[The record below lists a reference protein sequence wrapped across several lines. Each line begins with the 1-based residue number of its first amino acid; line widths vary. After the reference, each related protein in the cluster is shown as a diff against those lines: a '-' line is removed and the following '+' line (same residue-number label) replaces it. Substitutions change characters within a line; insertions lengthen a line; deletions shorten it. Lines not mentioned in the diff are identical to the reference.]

1 MQPLKYGPD
10 TGRNGLGRENRMD
23 VEPLRE
29 QLEEARRRIGELE
42 KELGRA
48 ADGTCRDHYR
58 MVFDNA
64 PGGMAIITEE
74 GRILLSND
82 EAKRFLGLSGD
93 QDKRNAEDFYVNAE
107 DRDRLLAMLREQ
119 RHIRNYP
126 VPMRRLDGARMW
138 ASLSAR
144 SIDYDGGPAN
154 LVSFTDITEH
164 RNALRRLEL
173 DEIRFEKLYALSE
186 MTQHTEKEIL
196 DFALEAITE
205 VTGSEIGY
213 IYRLNEEQ
221 SELTLHAWSK
231 NVMELCSVEN
241 VPRTYPVDETGL
253 WGEPLRQGGPVI
265 TNDYPNRPGE
275 KRCPEGHIPVLNHL
289 GLPVYDEQRAVFLAG
304 VGNKKGDYTED
315 DVRHMELIMNGTWRI
330 VQRRRSRAE
339 LREARTQLEEKVRRR
354 TERLEQVNREL
365 AGLNLALMTKDQER
379 EQARRELLRYQRII
393 ETNPD
398 LISLIDDSYRYV
410 IANESYTHIFGRK
423 RDDIVGQPVGI
434 LFGPE
439 TFEQL
444 FRPAIDR
451 ALAGE
456 TLTEATWLPLPDQG
470 ERYMSITYQP
480 VRVEGDDTDYVSF
493 EARDMTDLKRSEEDL
508 KAIAERLDLAT
519 DAAHLGIWEWDLRT
533 DDLLWDHKMFD
544 LYRAEHLPAKEL
556 FDFWRGCVHPDDLA
570 ATEQQLARSIETKEP
585 LYMEFR
591 IVRSDGATRHIRL
604 EGLVQVDEK
613 GMPTRLIGTS
623 MDVTEQR
630 KMEDELRTLASTDPL
645 TGASNRRQFMARLSE
660 EFERCKRYNTSLVLL
675 SLDIDHFKRI
685 NDTYGH
691 PSGDDVL
698 KELVALCM
706 STLRT
711 TDLFG
716 RVGGEEFQAA
726 LTQTRIGAGENT
738 AERLRRRVEHCEVK
752 THDQTITFTISIGVT
767 ALAPDDESI
776 EGLLKRADDALYQA
790 KRSGRNRVVV
800 L

>member
-1 MQPLKYGPD
+1 MSETSQRKQL
-10 TGRNGLGRENRMD
+10 
-23 VEPLRE
+23 E
-29 QLEEARRRIGELE
+29 QARQRIEELEEALASAA
-42 KELGRA
+42 RA
-48 ADGTCRDHYR
+48 TCEDRYM
-58 MVFDNA
+58 MVFENA
-64 PGGMAIITEE
+64 PGGMAIITED
-74 GRILLSND
+74 GRILLSNA
-82 EAKRFLGLSGD
+82 EAKRFLGLSD
-93 QDKRNAEDFYVNAE
+93 DDAETNAEDFYVNVE
-107 DRDRLLAMLREQ
+107 DRNRLLTMIREE
-119 RHIRNYP
+119 RHILNYP
-126 VPMRRLDGARMW
+126 VLMHRLDGTSMW

-144 SIDYDGGPAN
+144 SIEYRGEPAN
-154 LVSFTDITEH
+154 LVSFMDITEH
-164 RNALRRLEL
+164 RRALRRLEL
-173 DEIRFEKLYALSE
+173 DEIRFERLYALSE
-186 MTQHTEKEIL
+186 MTDRPEKEIL

-213 IYRLNEEQ
+213 IYRISEDQ
-221 SELTLHAWSK
+221 TELTLHAWSK
-231 NVMELCSVEN
+231 GVMERCAIKDV
-241 VPRTYPVDETGL
+241 RTVYQICETGL
-253 WGEPLRQGGPVI
+253 WGEPIRQGKPVI
-265 TNDYPNRPGE
+265 TNDYPNMKNKKGW
-275 KRCPEGHIPVLNHL
+275 PEGHIPVQNHL
-289 GLPVYDEQRAVFLAG
+289 GLPVFEENRVVFLAG
-304 VGNKKGDYTED
+304 VGNKPEDYTED
-315 DVRHMELIMNGTWRI
+315 DIRHMELIMGGTWRI
-330 VQRRRSRAE
+330 IQRSRSRAE
-339 LREARTQLEEKVRRR
+339 LAAAHAELEEKVRRR
-354 TERLEQVNREL
+354 TDRLQQVNREL
-365 AGLNLALMTKDQER
+365 AGLNLKLMSKDQER
-379 EQARRELLRYQRII
+379 EQARMELLRYQRII

-398 LISLIDDSYRYV
+398 LISLIDSKYRYV
-410 IANESYTHIFGRK
+410 IVNQSYTRIFGLERES
-423 RDDIVGQPVGI
+423 IVGQPVGI
-434 LFGPE
+434 LFGSE
-439 TFEQL
+439 SFEEQ
-444 FRPAIDR
+444 FQPAIDR
-451 ALAGE
+451 ALGGE
-456 TLTEATWLPLPDQG
+456 TLTQATWLHLPDLG

-480 VRVEGDDTDYVSF
+480 VRVQGDDAEYVSF

-544 LYRAEHLPAKEL
+544 LYRADPRPSKEL
-556 FDFWRGCVHPDDLA
+556 FDFWRSCIHPDDLA

-585 LYMEFR
+585 LYLEFR
-591 IVRSDGATRHIRL
+591 IVRTDDAIRHIRI

-613 GMPTRLIGTS
+613 GMPTRLIGIS

-645 TGASNRRQFMARLSE
+645 TGASNRRQFMSRLSE

-691 PSGDDVL
+691 PAGDDVL
-698 KELVALCM
+698 KELVSLCR

>member
-1 MQPLKYGPD
+1 MDDTTLRGQLKK
-10 TGRNGLGRENRMD
+10 
-23 VEPLRE
+23 
-29 QLEEARRRIGELE
+29 ARQRIAELE
-42 KELGRA
+42 ADLEHA
-48 ADGTCRDHYR
+48 AEATCEDRYHL
-58 MVFDNA
+58 VFENA

-74 GRILLSND
+74 GQILLSNA
-82 EAKRFLGLSGD
+82 EAKRFLGLSEQDGD
-93 QDKRNAEDFYVNAE
+93 QNAETFYVNVN
-107 DRDRLLAMLREQ
+107 DRNRLLALLRDQ
-119 RHIRNYP
+119 QLIRNFP
-126 VPMRRLDGARMW
+126 VPMRRLDGTPMW

-144 SIDYDGGPAN
+144 SIDYGGIRAN
-154 LVSFTDITEH
+154 LISFTDITEH
-164 RNALRRLEL
+164 REALRRLEL

-186 MTQHTEKEIL
+186 MTQHSESDIL

-213 IYRLNEEQ
+213 IYRLNEDE
-221 SELTLHAWSK
+221 SVLTLHAWSK
-231 NVMELCSVEN
+231 GVMGQCTLKD
-241 VPRTYPVDETGL
+241 VPEIYHLQDTGL
-253 WGEPLRQGGPVI
+253 WGEPVRLRRPVL
-265 TNDYPNRPGE
+265 TNDYPGLTD
-275 KRCPEGHIPVLNHL
+275 KRGYPEGHIPVRNHL
-289 GLPVYDEQRAVFLAG
+289 GVPVFDEDRIVLLAG
-304 VGNKKGDYTED
+304 VGNKPGDFTED

-339 LREARTQLEEKVRRR
+339 LSAAHAELEEKVRRR
-354 TERLEQVNREL
+354 TDRLQQVNREL
-365 AGLNLALMTKDQER
+365 AGLNLELMKKDSER
-379 EQARRELLRYQRII
+379 EQARTELMRYQRII

-398 LISLIDDSYRYV
+398 LISLIDGDYRYV
-410 IANESYTHIFGRK
+410 IVNQSYTRIFGLARES
-423 RDDIVGQPVGI
+423 IVGQPVGI
-434 LFGPE
+434 LFG
-439 TFEQL
+439 TQAFEEQ

-451 ALAGE
+451 ALEGE
-456 TLTEATWLPLPDQG
+456 TLTEATWLHLPDQG

-480 VRVEGDDTDYVSF
+480 VKVEGDDTDYVSF

-544 LYRAEHLPAKEL
+544 LYQAEPMPSREL
-556 FDFWRGCVHPDDLA
+556 FDYWRSCIHPDDLA
-570 ATEQQLARSIETKEP
+570 ATEYQLARSIETKEP
-585 LYMEFR
+585 LYLEFR
-591 IVRSDGATRHIRL
+591 IVRPDGVTRHIRL
-604 EGLVQVDEK
+604 EGLVQVDDK
-613 GMPTRLIGTS
+613 GMPIRLIGIS

-645 TGASNRRQFMARLSE
+645 TGASNRRQFMSRLSE

-685 NDTYGH
+685 NDTFGH
-691 PSGDDVL
+691 PAGDDVL
-698 KELVALCM
+698 KELVALCR

-738 AERLRRRVEHCEVK
+738 AERLRRRVERCEVK
-752 THDQTITFTISIGVT
+752 THGETITFTISIGVT
-767 ALAPDDESI
+767 ALRPEDGSI

-790 KRSGRNRVVV
+790 KRNGRNRVMV